1 MIVWMKCEN
10 GHVWKLAALKEL
22 LDQGSLELEKSF
34 LIFFLLTADKE
45 DLQLTNVS
53 YGNEQGVEN
62 PAFAKVG
69 LRSMRKF
76 SEKLTS

>member
-22 LDQGSLELEKSF
+22 LDQGSLELVKRF
-34 LIFFLLTADKE
+34 LIYFLTADKE
-45 DLQLTNVS
+45 DLQLKDVS
-53 YGNEQGVEN
+53 YGNEQGVDN
-62 PAFAKVG
+62 PAFVKVG